1 MSAVNAG
8 TTSYLT
14 ATFNDA
20 GGTAAAPDT
29 ATWKLID
36 LVTGTVLQEETAL
49 IPAAQVTI
57 TIPAHANVLVNAAA
71 QRETHRCIVTG
82 RYGADEQVIGK
93 YDFDV
98 VKVT

>member
-20 GGTAAAPDT
+20 GGAAAAPDA

-49 IPAAQVTI
+49 VPATQITI
-57 TIPAHANVLVNAAA
+57 TIPAHVNVLVNAAA
-71 QRETHRCIVTG
+71 QRETHRCIVVG
-82 RYGADEQVIGK
+82 HYGIDEQVVGK

-98 VKVT
+98 EKVA